1 MFLKLL
7 IHLNPKMMNQFF
19 FIHAVG
25 GTKMLIFQSYVENI
39 MFKKFSFMF
48 LIIKLLLF
56 VSLSPLV
63 DSSLTLKF
71 VSLM

>member
-1 MFLKLL
+1 MR
-7 IHLNPKMMNQFF
+7 NQFY
-19 FIHAVG
+19 IHAVG

-39 MFKKFSFMF
+39 MFKKFSFML

>member
-7 IHLNPKMMNQFF
+7 IYLNPRMRKQFY
-19 FIHAVG
+19 IHAVG

-48 LIIKLLLF
+48 LIMKLLLF
-56 VSLSPLV
+56 VSLLV
-63 DSSLTLKF
+63 CLRL
-71 VSLM
+71 